1 MKKLLLATLLL
12 VTTLNAQEVYATFSV
27 QAYKSANLAFSA
39 GGIVDEVLVDVSS
52 EVQKDQ
58 ILVKL
63 QNRDIK
69 AMIEIS
75 KTALHYAKRE
85 YDRQLKIKNMID
97 QSKLDSYAFKY
108 ENAKNQ
114 LAYQQELL
122 DKTTL
127 KAPFD
132 GVIFEKMVE
141 VGDVVSGAMLRT
153 ILKIQSSKAQKLVM
167 YIDQKYW
174 KSLKI
179 GQLFTYTVDGDK
191 EKYEG
196 KITKIYPYANNNNR
210 KIIAEVAVSGFVVGL
225 YGEGYITI
233 AEQK

>member
-1 MKKLLLATLLL
+1 MRKLLLTVLLL
-12 VTTLNAQEVYATFSV
+12 ASTLHAQDIYATFSV
-27 QAYKSANLAFSA
+27 QAYKSANLAFTS
-39 GGIVDEVLVDVSS
+39 GGIVEEVLVDVSS
-52 EVQKDQ
+52 EVKKGQ

-63 QNRDIK
+63 QNDDLK
-69 AMIEIS
+69 AMIAIS
-75 KTALHYAKRE
+75 KTALYYSKRE

-97 QSKLDSYAFKY
+97 KSKLDSYAFKY

-114 LAYQQELL
+114 LAYQEEIL
-122 DKTTL
+122 DKTIL

-141 VGDVVSGAMLRT
+141 AGDVVSGAMIRT

-167 YIDQKYW
+167 SIDQKYW

-179 GQLFTYTVDGDK
+179 GQVFTYTVDGDNQ
-191 EKYEG
+191 KYEG
-196 KITKIYPYANNNNR
+196 KITNIYPYANNNNR

-225 YGEGYITI
+225 YGEGYITV
-233 AEQK
+233 E

>member
-1 MKKLLLATLLL
+1 MKKLLLATLLFA
-12 VTTLNAQEVYATFSV
+12 TILNAKEVYATFSV
-27 QAYKSANLAFSA
+27 QAQKSANLAFSA

-52 EVQKDQ
+52 EVKKGQK
-58 ILVKL
+58 LVKL
-63 QNRDIK
+63 QSDDLK
-69 AMIEIS
+69 AMIAIS
-75 KTALHYAKRE
+75 QTALKYAKRE
-85 YDRQLKIKNMID
+85 YNRQLKIKKMID

-114 LAYQQELL
+114 LAYQEELL
-122 DKTTL
+122 DKTIL

-132 GVIFEKMVE
+132 GVIFEKSVE
-141 VGDVVSGAMLRT
+141 EGDVVSGAMIRT

-191 EKYEG
+191 QKYEG

-233 AEQK
+233 PE

>member
-1 MKKLLLATLLL
+1 MKKLLLAVVLL
-12 VTTLNAQEVYATFSV
+12 VSTVNAEDIYATFSV
-27 QAYKSANLAFSA
+27 QAYKSANLAFSS

-52 EVQKDQ
+52 EVKKDQ

-63 QNRDIK
+63 QNRDLK
-69 AMIEIS
+69 AMIAIS
-75 KTALHYAKRE
+75 KTALYYSKRE

-97 QSKLDSYAFKY
+97 KSKLDSYAFKY

-114 LAYQQELL
+114 LAYQEEIL
-122 DKTTL
+122 DKTIL

-141 VGDVVSGAMLRT
+141 TGDVVSGAMIRT

-167 YIDQKYW
+167 SVDQKYW

-196 KITKIYPYANNNNR
+196 KITNIYPYSNNNNR

-225 YGEGYITI
+225 YGEGYITV
-233 AEQK
+233 E

>member
-1 MKKLLLATLLL
+1 MRKLLLTAVLLASTLH
-12 VTTLNAQEVYATFSV
+12 AEDIYATFSV
-27 QAYKSANLAFSA
+27 QAYKSANLAFTS

-52 EVQKDQ
+52 EVKKDQ

-63 QNRDIK
+63 QNRDLK
-69 AMIEIS
+69 AMIAIS
-75 KTALHYAKRE
+75 KTALNYSKRE

-97 QSKLDSYAFKY
+97 KSKLDSYAFKY

-114 LAYQQELL
+114 LAYQEEIL
-122 DKTTL
+122 DKTIL
-127 KAPFD
+127 KAPFA

-167 YIDQKYW
+167 SIDQKYW

-179 GQLFTYTVDGDK
+179 GQIFTYTVDGDK
-191 EKYEG
+191 QKYEG
-196 KITKIYPYANNNNR
+196 KITNIYPYANNNNR
-210 KIIAEVAVSGFVVGL
+210 KIKAEVAVNGFVVGL
-225 YGEGYITI
+225 YGEGYIT
-233 AEQK
+233 AE

>member
-1 MKKLLLATLLL
+1 MRKLLLTVLLL
-12 VTTLNAQEVYATFSV
+12 ATTLNAQEVYATFSV
-27 QAYKSANLAFSA
+27 QALKSANLAFSA

-52 EVQKDQ
+52 EVKKDQ
-58 ILVKL
+58 ELVRL
-63 QNRDIK
+63 QNADLK

-75 KTALHYAKRE
+75 KTALYYAKRE

-114 LAYQQELL
+114 LAYQEELL
-122 DKTTL
+122 AKTIL

-167 YIDQKYW
+167 SVDQKYW

-179 GQLFTYTVDGDK
+179 GQLFTYTVDGDNQ
-191 EKYEG
+191 KYEG
-196 KITKIYPYANNNNR
+196 KITNIYPYADSNNR

-233 AEQK
+233 PEQK